1 MSTVG
6 RLGLALLLDLLLVA
20 VLLIVGI
27 MAHSLSVLAAGV
39 DYLAD
44 GAAIALSLFAI
55 RLARRTERERSNRY
69 PSPTHLAALVN
80 AGWLLILNVGI
91 VVAAAQRLASGAAGV
106 RGAPVLIVGAVAAV
120 VMLIATVIVGA
131 DVDDG
136 NGREDLNLKAVR
148 LDIAA
153 DAAAA
158 AGVAISGAVILV
170 TGGWDWL
177 DPAVALTIA
186 AVVGYHAVNLIAR
199 VLITLRTPSTA
210 TGKAAGT

>member
-6 RLGLALLLDLLLVA
+6 RLALALLLDLLLVVA
-20 VLLIVGI
+20 LLIVGV

-55 RLARRTERERSNRY
+55 RLTRREDRERPNRY
-69 PSPTHLAALVN
+69 PSPLLAALVN

-91 VVAAAQRLASGAAGV
+91 VVAAAQRLASGATNV
-106 RGAPVLIVGAVAAV
+106 HGAPVLIVGAVAAV
-120 VMLIATVIVGA
+120 VMLIATLIVGA

-158 AGVAISGAVILV
+158 AGVAVSGAVILV
-170 TGGWDWL
+170 TRSWDWL

-199 VLITLRTPSTA
+199 VLIALRTPSA
-210 TGKAAGT
+210 LSGKAAGS

>member
-6 RLGLALLLDLLLVA
+6 RLALALVLDLLLVVA
-20 VLLIVGI
+20 LLIVGV
-27 MAHSLSVLAAGV
+27 MAHSLGVLAAGV

-55 RLARRTERERSNRY
+55 RLAGREDRERPNRY
-69 PSPTHLAALVN
+69 RSPLLAALVN

-91 VVAAAQRLASGAAGV
+91 VVAAAQRLASGATDV

-131 DVDDG
+131 HVDDG
-136 NGREDLNLKAVR
+136 NGGEDLNVKAVR

-158 AGVAISGAVILV
+158 AGVAVSGAVILA

-186 AVVGYHAVNLIAR
+186 AVVGYHAVNLITR
-199 VLITLRTPSTA
+199 VLIALRTPSALTE
-210 TGKAAGT
+210 KAAGS